1 MNIED
6 DLPPEVEDAGD
17 IDAPVEDALADDTP
31 EAPPSLEDVASR
43 MGWSPKENWRGD
55 PDKWKPAHEFVA
67 ATADINGKLS
77 TKLSSMEQRL
87 EVISRTSAAMTEQA
101 LARQRQELLEARE
114 EAFQTGDAEA
124 FNKVD
129 AQLARLPQS
138 VETGPPAEVQEWADK
153 NSNWF
158 QKDPEAT
165 AWAQNRAGELAKQ
178 GLGTQRQLTIVE
190 REARQL
196 FPEFFEADKPK
207 PKPAPLTDTGKR
219 GGGPAKAKT
228 YANLPPEAKAAAD
241 DFHKR
246 GRCTRD
252 EYAKTYFEMEG

>member
-17 IDAPVEDALADDTP
+17 IDAPVEDTPVDDTP

-43 MGWSPKENWRGD
+43 MGWSPKDNWRGD

-67 ATADINGKLS
+67 ATADINSKLS

-87 EVISRTSAAMTEQA
+87 DVISRTSAAMTEQA
-101 LARQRQELLEARE
+101 LAKQRQELLEARE
-114 EAFQTGDAEA
+114 EAFHTGDADA
-124 FNKVD
+124 FNKAD
-129 AQLARLPQS
+129 AQLAKLPQT
-138 VETGPPAEVQEWADK
+138 VVTGPPAEVQQWVEK

-158 QKDPEAT
+158 QKDRAAT
-165 AWAQNRAGELAKQ
+165 AWAQVRAWELAKN
-178 GLGTQRQLTIVE
+178 GLDAETQLTIVE

-196 FPEFFEADKPK
+196 FPEFFEHEKPK
-207 PKPAPLTDTGKR
+207 AKPVPLSEPGKR
-219 GGGPAKAKT
+219 GVGAKAKT

-241 DFHKR
+241 DFHAR

-252 EYAKTYFEMEG
+252 EYAKTYFEQMEA